1 MSISKPVS
9 LKKSVFELCTM
20 YPELVS
26 TLVRIGFKDIA
37 KPGMLQT
44 AGRIMTLE
52 KGATLKKIEIKQ
64 IIEALKNDGYT
75 IEEDSHE

>member
-1 MSISKPVS
+1 MNTTKTIS

-20 YPELVS
+20 YPELVI
-26 TLVRIGFKDIA
+26 TLERLGFKDIA

-52 KGATLKKIEIKQ
+52 KGATLKRMEIKQ

>member
-1 MSISKPVS
+1 MRTSKVIS
-9 LKKSVFELCTM
+9 LKKSVYELCAM

-26 TLVRIGFKDIA
+26 TLERIGFKDIA

-52 KGATLKKIEIKQ
+52 KGASLKKIDLQ
-64 IIEALKNDGYT
+64 TIINQLNSEGYEVEEAN
-75 IEEDSHE
+75 HE